1 MRPGITF
8 NEEHKDKSSS
18 ICYMK
23 FSGKG
28 PDFDESK
35 IKTLVLTRGQ
45 KFIVYLKENGT
56 RSLESEARLNY
67 EKIADIWDWY

>member
-1 MRPGITF
+1 MRPGITS
-8 NEEHKDKSSS
+8 NGEYKDESSS
-18 ICYMK
+18 ICYMR
-23 FSGKG
+23 FSGEG

-35 IKTLVLTRGQ
+35 IKTLVLTRHQ
-45 KFIVYLKENGT
+45 KCIVYLKENGT